1 MGTWRL
7 FLAFMVMAS
16 HVWGG
21 MVQGPAAYAVWGFFA
36 LSGFLMVHILRTK
49 YVGAAGL
56 KNYLANRAI
65 RIYPAYFVALATGVV
80 TLLLAQRM
88 GHQDLRAV
96 NGEFA
101 LPGNLLSWF
110 NPLSLLDLFPRW
122 GLPVATSNALAIEVT
137 VYLAM
142 PLMATSRAAAWLALA
157 VGAFANLKLG
167 FFEVA
172 SFPERY
178 ATLLPSLL
186 AFSAGALLN
195 QYIDKLEAIRM
206 PAASVSAWVAHAL
219 LWLWLPSWPWTYGLY
234 VSLLL
239 SLWVV
244 GSLFPMK
251 SSKLDGWLG
260 DLSYPVYLFHTI
272 VAGWFFLAGWLD
284 HSFQI
289 AVAIAGVTVAVSF
302 AVVAIVEV
310 PARRL
315 KLGRAT
321 DRAASKAAAMTH
333 PQDNQAS
340 SLRIRS

>member
-1 MGTWRL
+1 MGAWRL
-7 FLAFMVMAS
+7 FLACMVMAS
-16 HVWGG
+16 HVWAD

-49 YVGAAGL
+49 YIGAAGVSH
-56 KNYLANRAI
+56 YLANRVI
-65 RIYPAYFVALATGVV
+65 RIYPAYFVALALGVA
-80 TLLLAQRM
+80 TLLVAQRL

-101 LPGNLLSWF
+101 LPGNLLSWL
-110 NPLSLLDLFPRW
+110 NPLTLLDIFPRW

-137 VYLAM
+137 IYLAM
-142 PLMATSRAAAWLALA
+142 PLLASSRAAAWLALA

-167 FFEVA
+167 FFDVA

-178 ATLLPSLL
+178 ATLLPSLF
-186 AFSAGALLN
+186 AFAGGALVNHYFDRL
-195 QYIDKLEAIRM
+195 QAIRM
-206 PAASVSAWVAHAL
+206 PALSVGVWVAHAL

-234 VSLLL
+234 VALLL

-244 GSLFPMK
+244 VSLFPLK
-251 SSKLDGWLG
+251 PSRLDTWLG

-284 HSFQI
+284 HSFPM
-289 AVAIAGVTVAVSF
+289 AVSIAGVTLAVAF
-302 AVVAIVEV
+302 LVVTLIEK

-315 KLGRAT
+315 KLGGQPSARPEVKLAR
-321 DRAASKAAAMTH
+321 DPSAQ
-333 PQDNQAS
+333 PV
-340 SLRIRS
+340 